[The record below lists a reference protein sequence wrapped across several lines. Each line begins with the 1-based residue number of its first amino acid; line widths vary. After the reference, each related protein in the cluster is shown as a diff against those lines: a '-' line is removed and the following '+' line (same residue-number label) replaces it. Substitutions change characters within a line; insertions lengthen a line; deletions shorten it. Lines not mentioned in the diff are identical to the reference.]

1 MDTAYDLLQAIGL
14 GLAFGL
20 RPALAP
26 LVVALLA
33 SAQLGLDLRGTVVAD
48 ATEVPALAG
57 FGLIAAVLLA
67 IEVLRGPVRRPVIL
81 ILAVALAALLGA
93 GGFDEHAATWWP
105 GAVAGAAGA
114 LLAWLALGPLVAGAQ
129 QRLAGERDAAVI
141 LPVVVELVAV
151 VTAVLSVIFPPL
163 AAVALVAVLVLL
175 VRGRSR
181 RDGQHAG
188 LRTLT
193 K

>member
-1 MDTAYDLLQAIGL
+1 M
-14 GLAFGL
+14 
-20 RPALAP
+20 
-26 LVVALLA
+26 
-33 SAQLGLDLRGTVVAD
+33 
-48 ATEVPALAG
+48 
-57 FGLIAAVLLA
+57 
-67 IEVLRGPVRRPVIL
+67 IL

-114 LLAWLALGPLVAGAQ
+114 LLAWAALGPLVAGAQ

-163 AAVALVAVLVLL
+163 AAVALIAVLVLL
-175 VRGRSR
+175 VRGRGR
-181 RDGQHAG
+181 RDGQYAG